1 MALEKIGRLH
11 SVSEL
16 ILSVANNWCE
26 KHNEKPQ
33 FCGATREA
41 RNLLGDVLKVGG
53 TLLCIAAVAKA
64 LSR

>member
-33 FCGATREA
+33 FCGATKEA
-41 RNLLGDVLKVGG
+41 RKLAGNILKIGG
-53 TLLCIAAVAKA
+53 TFLFVAALVKA
-64 LSR
+64 GSR